1 MLYKAFV
8 YVEFQ
13 FSFFLSSIDSVFT
26 LPPAGTRI
34 SRTFHRDVTTFEP
47 ITGFY
52 RVFIFYL
59 SPSVISKLIDFMNN
73 RLSICLT
80 RSSAPSRR
88 TIISELVSFVF
99 CLLSFVFLSFC
110 PLSFDWAPP
119 AGRRI
124 SGATRRAPR
133 RVLRRAPGASAWAS
147 PPAPS
152 MRAAVKPSR
161 APSLEDRRRSD
172 HFFGSSISCS
182 NCCQRRD
189 DASEHFVGPR

>member
-1 MLYKAFV
+1 
-8 YVEFQ
+8 
-13 FSFFLSSIDSVFT
+13 
-26 LPPAGTRI
+26 
-34 SRTFHRDVTTFEP
+34 
-47 ITGFY
+47 
-52 RVFIFYL
+52 
-59 SPSVISKLIDFMNN
+59 MNN